1 MVSLVNF
8 ISSKRVLDFRNRSV
22 GVVLLHGEIALHIV
36 KSMLHIYAVRTPC
49 SGVNL
54 DNGRKITQVHGAHR
68 RGVRFGGLATKDG
81 PRLQSFRSTC
91 ACSSRAKQRCNQDD
105 EEPSSESHASAKPA
119 FSIKVC
125 SGCSVARISKQVI
138 AMRRNAPL

>member
-81 PRLQSFRSTC
+81 PASRVSAAPALAAVVQNNVVIKTTKSLLPSPMHLPSLPFLSRYAQDAASQGSRSR
-91 ACSSRAKQRCNQDD
+91 SL
-105 EEPSSESHASAKPA
+105 P
-119 FSIKVC
+119 
-125 SGCSVARISKQVI
+125 
-138 AMRRNAPL
+138 